1 MPKHLF
7 QAATSTISGSP
18 GTNLKVPQNWL
29 VRELD
34 LNVVTLLRKLEALES
49 TSNENR
55 FSGTV
60 IIRCPYFPI
69 IKLILLSRALEK
81 NNLY

>member
-1 MPKHLF
+1 MILFNILSITTTGLSQSSLSLRKHIIF
-7 QAATSTISGSP
+7 GERP
-18 GTNLKVPQNWL
+18 
-29 VRELD
+29 
-34 LNVVTLLRKLEALES
+34 RKLEALES